1 MLIRI
6 ALLLCAFVAAP
17 AFAAAQPKPFVQ
29 ASGSGEG
36 LVPVAIDTSL
46 GHIVVALDEARAP
59 ITTAN
64 FLRYVDTH
72 RFDGESFY
80 RSLRIGNGGLIQG
93 GVRSDTRKLFPPIA
107 HEPTSK
113 TGLHNVAGS
122 IVMARLEPGSAQAD
136 FFILANDTPAYDAG
150 APDGDA
156 DGFAVFGHV
165 TEGMDV
171 VKRILAAPTSPTE
184 GEGVMRGQMLD
195 PRIKIIKAER
205 LK

>member
-6 ALLLCAFVAAP
+6 ALLVSALVAAP
-17 AFAAAQPKPFVQ
+17 AFAAPPAPSVQ
-29 ASGSGEG
+29 ASASEEN
-36 LVPVAIDTSL
+36 LVPVAIDTGL
-46 GHIVVALDEARAP
+46 GRIVVVLDKAHAP

-64 FLRYVDTH
+64 FLRYVETH

-80 RSLRIGNGGLIQG
+80 RSVRIGDGGLIQG
-93 GVRSDTRKLFPPIA
+93 GVRSDARKLFPPIA

-136 FFILANDTPAYDAG
+136 FFILASDTPAYDAG
-150 APDGDA
+150 ASDGDS

-165 TEGMDV
+165 IEGMDV

-184 GEGVMRGQMLD
+184 GEGVMKGQMLD
-195 PRIKIIKAER
+195 PGIKIIKADR
-205 LK
+205 VK